1 MKRHFVLLCTV
12 ALLVST
18 LSPVASASNKKEVD
32 TEDHLVQE
40 ERAARYDTFF
50 SVDSI
55 FYEDSNAIENALL
68 NKAGAETTPFSV
80 RNEVLYYQDIQVS
93 SYVGNSEILFFFAG
107 DTLYR
112 YHVASDITDIV
123 LENPDIIWFYP
134 LTSYN
139 ILFATAPATTS
150 ARNVGTATCS
160 KIVPA
165 GQVFSY
171 DMLTKCTEVAEDP
184 MLDISMTG
192 MSTSYNIFTTTAM
205 SINGKSIPHPDYPI
219 GSVYS
224 GSFEGGTQ
232 CHGFALF
239 IYNYIWGSTSHG
251 TRDGRT
257 ALTSTA
263 VAKSKLKGISPGTL
277 IRVDDTGS
285 LMHTMI
291 VEQTSETGITVY
303 HANWTGG
310 KVCETFFSYEDFANR
325 WSEISYMQIPDC
337 RYSAWSQFNSTNH
350 VRTCLDCGK
359 KEYRAHY
366 AQTTGYGTC
375 LACGYVGNIYVGI
388 QTVPTEKQ

>member
-32 TEDHLVQE
+32 TEEHLMQE
-40 ERAARYDTFF
+40 EHAARYDAFF

-55 FYEDSNAIENALL
+55 FYEDSDAIENVLL
-68 NKAGAETTPFSV
+68 NKAGVGTIPF
-80 RNEVLYYQDIQVS
+80 RLLNGVLYYQDIQIS
-93 SYVGNSEILFFFAG
+93 SYVGNSEILFFIAG

-123 LENPDIIWFYP
+123 LKNPDIIWFYP
-134 LTSYN
+134 LSSYN
-139 ILFATAPATTS
+139 ILFATAPEATS
-150 ARNVGTATCS
+150 ARNAETVTCS
-160 KIVPA
+160 KIVPV

-171 DMLTKCTEVAEDP
+171 DMLTKCTEVAENP
-184 MLDISMTG
+184 TLDISMTG

-251 TRDGRT
+251 TGDGRT

-263 VAKSKLKGISPGTL
+263 VAKWELKGISPGTL

-337 RYSAWSQFNSTNH
+337 RYSIWRQYDSTNH

-375 LACGYVGNIYVGI
+375 LACGYVGNISIGI
-388 QTVPTEKQ
+388 QSVPTEVQ